1 MSLLRKYIIGNTI
14 QSVTHR
20 SESLS
25 ISFFDGAKLILNNKV
40 LLSNEDK
47 TYSGLVVI
55 DVIYTA
61 NDILKLLFDGDIFI
75 QESLK
80 SKDYGYSPEGFI
92 LYCAD
97 GALIVDS

>member
-14 QSVTHR
+14 QSVTHH

-25 ISFFDGAKLILNNKV
+25 ISFLDGAKLILNNKV

-80 SKDYGYSPEGFI
+80 SK
-92 LYCAD
+92 AD

>member
-14 QSVTHR
+14 QSVIHR

-25 ISFFDGAKLILNNKV
+25 ISFLDGAKLILNNKV

-80 SKDYGYSPEGFI
+80 SKDYG
-92 LYCAD
+92 
-97 GALIVDS
+97 

>member
-14 QSVTHR
+14 QSVTHL
-20 SESLS
+20 SESFS
-25 ISFFDGAKLILNNKV
+25 ISFLDGSKLILNNKV

-55 DVIYTA
+55 DVIY
-61 NDILKLLFDGDIFI
+61 ILKILFDDGIFI

-80 SKDYGYSPEGFI
+80 SKDYGYRLKV
-92 LYCAD
+92 LYYTV
-97 GALIVDS
+97 LMVY

>member
-1 MSLLRKYIIGNTI
+1 M
-14 QSVTHR
+14 THL

-25 ISFFDGAKLILNNKV
+25 ISFLDGSKLILNNKV
-40 LLSNEDK
+40 LLSNENK

-61 NDILKLLFDGDIFI
+61 NDILKILFDDGIFI

-97 GALIVDS
+97 GVLIVDS